1 MPAPVRTWSAD
12 SEASPAAAWALISR
26 PDAWPEWAPHF
37 RGAWGLGA
45 REVREGAVGAARLL
59 GVVPVPAVIVDKR
72 PGRSWTWWAAPGVEV
87 VHAVDPR
94 PGGCTVSATLSAPGP
109 LEPALAL
116 VLGPVFEICLRRL
129 ARIAAA

>member
-1 MPAPVRTWSAD
+1 VKTWSAD
-12 SEASPAAAWALISR
+12 SDGSPSAAWTLISR
-26 PDAWPEWAPHF
+26 PDAWAAWAPHF

-59 GVVPVPAVIVDKR
+59 GVVPVPAVIVAKR

-87 VHAVDPR
+87 VHSVEPR
-94 PGGCTVSATLSAPGP
+94 DGGCTVSASLSAPGP

-116 VLGPVFEICLRRL
+116 ALGPVFDRSLRRL
-129 ARIAAA
+129 ARIAAEGAPE